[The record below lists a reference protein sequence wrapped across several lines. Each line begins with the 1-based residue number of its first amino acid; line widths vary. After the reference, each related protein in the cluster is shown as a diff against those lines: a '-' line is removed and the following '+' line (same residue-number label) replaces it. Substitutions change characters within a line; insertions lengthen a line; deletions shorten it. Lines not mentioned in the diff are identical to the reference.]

1 MTLPNIPNDIVSDQV
16 MLLLRLPE
24 VGQIGYV
31 VEDVYRAVK
40 EWQVAQHRVPWL
52 ILDHDHPSTFRGRQG
67 RCTLR
72 IALTYEGPLQIELI
86 QVLDGETIHIGAASK
101 PEGQIHH
108 LGFLVRNLDHR
119 LEHCQRNGAQV
130 IQKGTIKSAGM
141 TVDYAY
147 LDTSAVG
154 GPDLILELIQW
165 RLGPFPIPV
174 NRLVF
179 NVSCALGSQT
189 VFRGKIVK

>member
-1 MTLPNIPNDIVSDQV
+1 MSSTIPNDIVSDQIKS
-16 MLLLRLPE
+16 LLRLPD

-40 EWQVAQHRVPWL
+40 EWQIVHQRVPWL
-52 ILDHDHPSTFRGRQG
+52 VLDHDHTCTFRGRQG

-72 IALTYEGPLQIELI
+72 IALAYEGPLQIELI
-86 QVLDGETIHIGAASK
+86 QVLDGETIHVGAASK

-108 LGFLVRNLDHR
+108 FGFMVRNLDHR
-119 LEHCQRNGAQV
+119 LEHCQNNGAQV
-130 IQKGTIKSAGM
+130 LQKGTIKSAGLM
-141 TVDYAY
+141 VDYAY
-147 LDTSAVG
+147 LDTSAIG

-165 RLGPFPIPV
+165 RLGPCPMPV

-179 NVSCALGSQT
+179 NISCALGSWN
-189 VFRGKIVK
+189 VFRGRIVR